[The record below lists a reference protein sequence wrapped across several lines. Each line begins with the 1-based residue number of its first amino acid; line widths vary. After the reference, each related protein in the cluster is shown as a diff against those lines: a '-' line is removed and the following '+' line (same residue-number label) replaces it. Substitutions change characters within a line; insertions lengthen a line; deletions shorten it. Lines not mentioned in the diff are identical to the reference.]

1 MVVEDEHII
10 MSGRCAC
17 HSREPGSEVHCF
29 VTNIHLPWHSNA
41 WVGFYHN
48 SFLVLYLSHKSILLS
63 MSTSR
68 VFSNCKCTLI
78 VAYQG
83 LQLTKTFSPR
93 LLFNG
98 GTIPFVISINIERP
112 QQYIVFSWLL
122 KSTGRDFKLH
132 VQLNQRS
139 THHPYVIFSVS
150 EAQYFLHTAQM
161 TLQGEIND
169 LMYVIYAFPHSTL
182 MYFKPSAQ
190 FSGQCWLCCFS
201 ITDSHPAS

>member
-1 MVVEDEHII
+1 MDWCAQSRYPGTRTPTLTRKYSSETCYPIQYSSVSKAMVVEDEHII

-78 VAYQG
+78 VACQG

-112 QQYIVFSWLL
+112 QQYIVFS
-122 KSTGRDFKLH
+122 
-132 VQLNQRS
+132 
-139 THHPYVIFSVS
+139 
-150 EAQYFLHTAQM
+150 
-161 TLQGEIND
+161 
-169 LMYVIYAFPHSTL
+169 
-182 MYFKPSAQ
+182 
-190 FSGQCWLCCFS
+190 
-201 ITDSHPAS
+201 